1 MNCAFGVVFAVS
13 TLKELELEQVSPQLL
28 EILRRQG
35 LINLTGF
42 QSSTLDAGIMRN
54 TSQLLV
60 TYDYDEAY
68 QIAEITLLNHVASDF
83 RAKAIILCPNPHQVE
98 KRFRSVG
105 HKCRRL
111 GIEASMCTRSTLT
124 SGDNWRAGRVIVSTY
139 KALSVA
145 VKTVP
150 EILDGLS
157 CAVIE
162 RLDLIGQPDLGAHLE
177 SDLVAIMS
185 KEDSTQYIAIIP
197 PVADIKELCTWL
209 NAQIVKDTVADVK
222 RIFSIK
228 VFESVTESLA
238 DLTEFVHYRQGQI
251 AILCSNIGTCEELA
265 IQLSGIDAQ
274 NETPE
279 LDLRLSPERKDD
291 LREVTRDIMNQYSDS
306 LMTARLSKAVSKGV
320 AFIHEGVSR
329 DQRRT
334 VSKAW
339 DEGILPVIV
348 MPASFAIAS
357 GIRATV
363 VFLIGLYTQNVGQYL
378 SQNEDFTILSE
389 WQLGDLLYSA
399 GRRGV
404 DNDAFGIVV
413 VDDKSERD
421 RVYAQYFI
429 EDEDGNISP
438 RLGEVDSSMDDPE
451 NAQELVLRHIC
462 GISGR
467 PDNLFSVLDRTYW
480 ALSNR
485 MLEISDDELLL
496 SDDTPVETLVS
507 LRATKSTLKRADQ
520 IPDKSVKL
528 VSVTPAKIDG
538 LVRSGSREMW
548 HYVKLRSTEGVS
560 CSCESWKYQGIR
572 KHRLCKHLVKF
583 SRFALG
589 NQDTKPYAAAVIEP
603 ALRGLELVG
612 ALEKDGLLV
621 QSGKTMRCTD
631 LGRSVGSLGATVRD
645 IRIIKKA
652 VEQAEGDL
660 KGVLQKSL
668 KARTGIPARI
678 INRLVDKIPIKRVED
693 LIDEDFDLPG
703 ISENCLEEILYITS
717 ILKGLPGVDKKLKHE
732 SKKLRDKIHSLVM
745 K

>member
-1 MNCAFGVVFAVS
+1 MNCAFGVVSALS

-28 EILRRQG
+28 EVLRRQG
-35 LINLTGF
+35 VVSLTGF
-42 QSSTLDAGIMRN
+42 QSNTIDAGIMRN
-54 TSQLLV
+54 ASQLLV

-68 QIAEITLLNHVASDF
+68 QIAEIALLNRVASDF
-83 RAKAIILCPNPHQVE
+83 REKAIILCPNPHQVE
-98 KRFRSVG
+98 KRFRSIG
-105 HKCRRL
+105 LKCRRL

-124 SGDNWRAGRVIVSTY
+124 SGEKWKVGRVIVSTY
-139 KALSVA
+139 RALNVA
-145 VKTVP
+145 IKTSP
-150 EILDGLS
+150 EILERVS
-157 CAVIE
+157 CVIIE

-177 SDLVAIMS
+177 AGLVAIMS
-185 KEDSTQYIAIIP
+185 QKSSIQYIAIIP
-197 PVADIKELCTWL
+197 PVADIDELCTWL
-209 NAQIVKDTVADVK
+209 DAQIVKDTVADVN

-238 DLTEFVHYRQGQI
+238 DLTEFVHYRRGQI
-251 AILCSNIGTCEELA
+251 VILCSNIGTCEELA
-265 IQLSGIDAQ
+265 IQLAGTDAKT
-274 NETPE
+274 ESPE
-279 LDLRLSPERKDD
+279 LDLRLTPEQKDD
-291 LREVTRDIMNQYSDS
+291 LREIARDIMKQYPNSQ
-306 LMTARLSKAVSKGV
+306 MTVRLSKAISRGV
-320 AFIHEGVSR
+320 AFIHEGVSKK
-329 DQRRT
+329 QRRT

-339 DEGILPVIV
+339 EEEILPVIA

-363 VFLIGLYTQNVGQYL
+363 VFLIGLYTQDVGQYL
-378 SQNEDFTILSE
+378 SQKEDFTMLSE
-389 WQLGDLLYSA
+389 WQLSDLLYSA
-399 GRRGV
+399 GRRRI
-404 DNDAFGIVV
+404 DNDAFGIIV

-421 RVYAQYFI
+421 RVYAKYFI

-462 GISGR
+462 GKSGR
-467 PDNLFSVLDRTYW
+467 PDNLFAVLDRTYW
-480 ALSNR
+480 AVSNR

-507 LRATKSTLKRADQ
+507 LRTTKSTLKRADQ

-528 VSVTPAKIDG
+528 VSVTPTKIDG

-583 SRFALG
+583 SRFALS
-589 NQDTKPYAAAVIEP
+589 NQDTKPYAAAVIGP
-603 ALRGLELVG
+603 ALRGLEIVG
-612 ALEKDGLLV
+612 VLEKDGLLV

-631 LGRSVGSLGATVRD
+631 LGKSVNSLGATVSD

-652 VEQAEGDL
+652 VENAKGDL
-660 KGVLQKSL
+660 KGILQSSL
-668 KARTGIPARI
+668 RARTGIPAEI
-678 INRLVDKIPIKRVED
+678 INLIIEKLPPKRIDD
-693 LIDEDFDLPG
+693 LIDEGFDFPG
-703 ISENCLEEILYITS
+703 IGENFLEEVLYITS
-717 ILKGLPGVDKKLKHE
+717 ILRGLPGVDKKLRNE
-732 SKKLRDKIHSLVM
+732 SKKLGDKILTLVM

>member
-1 MNCAFGVVFAVS
+1 VS
-13 TLKELELEQVSPQLL
+13 TLRELEFEQVSPQLL

-35 LINLTGF
+35 LVRLTGF
-42 QSSTLDAGIMRN
+42 QNSSLNAGIMRN
-54 TSQLLV
+54 TNQLLV

-68 QIAEITLLNHVASDF
+68 QIAEIALLNRVASDF
-83 RAKAIILCPNPHQVE
+83 RAKAVILCPNPHQVE

-111 GIEASMCTRSTLT
+111 GIEASMCTRATLA
-124 SGDNWRAGRVIVSTY
+124 GEDNWKDGRVIVSTY
-139 KALSVA
+139 RALSVA
-145 VKTVP
+145 VKTIP
-150 EILDGLS
+150 ETFEGLS
-157 CAVIE
+157 CAIIE

-177 SDLVAIMS
+177 SSLVAIMS
-185 KEDSTQYIAIIP
+185 HDLEMQYIAITP
-197 PVADIKELCTWL
+197 PVADINELSTWL
-209 NAQIVKDTVADVK
+209 NAKTVEDTVADVK

-251 AILCSNIGTCEELA
+251 AILCSNIGTCEDLA
-265 IQLSGIDAQ
+265 IQLSGIDTQ
-274 NETPE
+274 TETPE

-291 LREVTRDIMNQYSDS
+291 LRDVAREVMKQYPNSN
-306 LMTARLSKAVSKGV
+306 MTVRLSKIVSKGV
-320 AFIHEGVSR
+320 AFIHEGVCKK
-329 DQRRT
+329 QRRT
-334 VSKAW
+334 ISGAW
-339 DEGILPVIV
+339 EDGILPVIL
-348 MPASFAIAS
+348 MPASFAVAS

-378 SQNEDFTILSE
+378 SENEDFTILSE

-399 GRRGV
+399 GRRGI

-421 RVYAQYFI
+421 RVFAQYFI
-429 EDEDGNISP
+429 EDEEGNISP

-462 GISGR
+462 GKSGR

-480 ALSNR
+480 AQSNR

-528 VSVTPAKIDG
+528 VSVTPTKIDG

-583 SRFALG
+583 ARFALA
-589 NQDTKPYAAAVIEP
+589 NQDTKPYAAAVIGP
-603 ALRGLELVG
+603 ALRGLEIVG
-612 ALEKDGLLV
+612 ALEEDGLLV

-652 VEQAEGDL
+652 VEQTEGDL
-660 KGVLQKSL
+660 KAVLQRTL

-678 INRLVDKIPIKRVED
+678 INNLVEKIPTESVEG
-693 LIDEDFDLPG
+693 LIDENFDLPG
-703 ISENCLEEILYITS
+703 ISENCLEEVLYITS
-717 ILKGLPGVDKKLKHE
+717 ILKDLPGIDKKLKSE
-732 SKKLRDKIHSLVM
+732 SIKLGDKTRLSVM

>member
-1 MNCAFGVVFAVS
+1 MNCAFGVVSAVS
-13 TLKELELEQVSPQLL
+13 TLKELELEQISPQLL

-35 LINLTGF
+35 LGSLTGF
-42 QSSTLDAGIMRN
+42 QASTLNAGIMRN
-54 TSQLLV
+54 TSQVLV

-68 QIAEITLLNHVASDF
+68 QIAEIALLNRVASDF

-111 GIEASMCTRSTLT
+111 GIEASMCTRATLT
-124 SGDNWRAGRVIVSTY
+124 SGANWKAGRVIVSTY
-139 KALSVA
+139 RALSVA
-145 VKTVP
+145 IKTTP
-150 EILDGLS
+150 EILEGLS
-157 CAVIE
+157 CTVIE

-177 SDLVAIMS
+177 SGLVAIMS
-185 KEDSTQYIAIIP
+185 QDIGTQYIAISP
-197 PVADIKELCTWL
+197 PVADLNELCIWL
-209 NAQIVKDTVADVK
+209 DAQIVEDTVADVK

-265 IQLSGIDAQ
+265 MQLSGINAH
-274 NETPE
+274 NEESE
-279 LDLRLSPERKDD
+279 LDLRLSPERRDD
-291 LREVTRDIMNQYSDS
+291 LRDVSRDLMKEYPDS
-306 LMTARLSKAVSKGV
+306 QLTVRLSNTVSKGV
-320 AFIHEGVSR
+320 AFIHEGISR
-329 DQRRT
+329 TQRRT

-339 DEGILPVIV
+339 DEKILPVIV

-363 VFLIGLYTQNVGQYL
+363 VFLLGLYTQNVGQYL
-378 SQNEDFTILSE
+378 SQDEDFTILSE

-399 GRRGV
+399 GRRGI

-421 RVYAQYFI
+421 RVYAQYFQ
-429 EDEDGNISP
+429 EDDEGHISP

-462 GISGR
+462 GRSGR
-467 PDNLFSVLDRTYW
+467 PDNLFAVLDRTYW

-485 MLEISDDELLL
+485 MLEISGDELLL

-520 IPDKSVKL
+520 IPNKSVKL

-589 NQDTKPYAAAVIEP
+589 NQDTKPYAAAVIGP
-603 ALRGLELVG
+603 ALRGLEIVG

-631 LGRSVGSLGATVRD
+631 LGRSVGSLGATVSD

-652 VEQAEGDL
+652 VDQAEGDL
-660 KGVLQKSL
+660 KGVLQKAL
-668 KARTGIPARI
+668 KARTGIPAKI
-678 INRLVDKIPIKRVED
+678 INSLVDKLPAKRVVD
-693 LIDEDFDLPG
+693 LIDDDFDLPG
-703 ISENCLEEILYITS
+703 ITENCLEEALYITS
-717 ILKGLPGVDKKLKHE
+717 ILNGLPSVDKKLKRE
-732 SKKLRDKIHSLVM
+732 SKKLGEKILALVM

>member
-1 MNCAFGVVFAVS
+1 VS
-13 TLKELELEQVSPQLL
+13 TLRELEFEQVSPQLL

-35 LINLTGF
+35 LVRLTGF
-42 QSSTLDAGIMRN
+42 QNSSLNAGIMRN

-68 QIAEITLLNHVASDF
+68 QIAEIALLNRVASGF
-83 RAKAIILCPNPHQVE
+83 RAKAIILCPNPHHVE

-111 GIEASMCTRSTLT
+111 GIEASMCTRATLAG
-124 SGDNWRAGRVIVSTY
+124 GDNWKDGRVIVSTY
-139 KALSVA
+139 RALSVA
-145 VKTVP
+145 VKTAP
-150 EILDGLS
+150 ETFEGLS
-157 CAVIE
+157 CAIIE

-177 SDLVAIMS
+177 SSLVAIMS
-185 KEDSTQYIAIIP
+185 HDLKMQYIAITP
-197 PVADIKELCTWL
+197 PVADINELSTWL
-209 NAQIVKDTVADVK
+209 NAKTVEDTVADVK

-251 AILCSNIGTCEELA
+251 AILCSNIGTCEDLA
-265 IQLSGIDAQ
+265 IQLSGIDTQ
-274 NETPE
+274 TETPE
-279 LDLRLSPERKDD
+279 LDLRLSPEQKDD
-291 LREVTRDIMNQYSDS
+291 LRDVAREVMKQYPNSN
-306 LMTARLSKAVSKGV
+306 MTVRLSKIVSKGV
-320 AFIHEGVSR
+320 AFIHEGVSKK
-329 DQRRT
+329 QRRT
-334 VSKAW
+334 ISGAW
-339 DEGILPVIV
+339 EDGILPVIL
-348 MPASFAIAS
+348 MPASFAVAS

-363 VFLIGLYTQNVGQYL
+363 VFLIGLYTQDVRQYL
-378 SQNEDFTILSE
+378 SENEDFTILSE

-399 GRRGV
+399 GRRGI

-421 RVYAQYFI
+421 RVFAQYFI
-429 EDEDGNISP
+429 EDEEGNISP

-462 GISGR
+462 GKSGR

-480 ALSNR
+480 AQSNR

-528 VSVTPAKIDG
+528 VSVTPTKIDG

-583 SRFALG
+583 ARFALA
-589 NQDTKPYAAAVIEP
+589 NQDTKPYAAAVIGP
-603 ALRGLELVG
+603 ALRGLEIVG
-612 ALEKDGLLV
+612 ALEEEGLLV

-652 VEQAEGDL
+652 VEQTEGDL
-660 KGVLQKSL
+660 KAVLQRTL

-678 INRLVDKIPIKRVED
+678 INKLVEKIPTESIED
-693 LIDEDFDLPG
+693 LIDENFDLPG
-703 ISENCLEEILYITS
+703 ICENCLEEILYIIS
-717 ILKGLPGVDKKLKHE
+717 ILKGLPGIDKKLKKE
-732 SKKLRDKIHSLVM
+732 SIKLGDKTRSSVM